1 VTAVR
6 LTFLRPLY
14 ERADRFASV
23 YLETSRASEDAK
35 QAVPLRWR
43 EAREELSQAG
53 ADAAI
58 LDALGD
64 AVTSPDLSAPGAAA
78 FGGAGAALLTVR
90 LPEAPLRETT
100 RWSPLP
106 DLLPLLLQSP
116 PRPPHLLVS
125 ATLAGGAIVAVRTED
140 DVTRQAVHGTG
151 WPVHKTGVG
160 GWSARRYERS
170 VEEAWETN
178 AKELADAVVQAA
190 GGASLEAIVVTG
202 DTRAVNLLI
211 DKLPTDLAGTVVT
224 VDRELDIDSDEL
236 AEAADDALRQLE
248 DDEARSQLET
258 FRNQAGTG
266 RGVEGLAETVAA
278 LRDGQ
283 VAALFVGGRY
293 LDGDRR
299 APELS
304 WASETA
310 WVGPGLADVGLAEA
324 DLRDRG
330 VTEVAEDQVAAALIR
345 AAVGTDAD
353 LFLVPESE
361 TPPQD
366 GIGALLRYAVP
377 GA

>member
-1 VTAVR
+1 MQ

-14 ERADRFASV
+14 ERADQFASV

-43 EAREELSQAG
+43 EVREELSGAG
-53 ADAAI
+53 ADAAT

-64 AVTSPDLSAPGAAA
+64 AVTNPELSAPGAAV
-78 FGGAGAALLTVR
+78 FGGAGAALLAVR

-100 RWSPLP
+100 RWSRLP

-125 ATLAGGAIVAVRTED
+125 ATLAGGAIAAVRTDD
-140 DVTRQAVHGTG
+140 DVRRQTVRGTG

-170 VEEAWETN
+170 TEEAWETN

-211 DKLPTDLAGTVVT
+211 EKLPADLAGKVVT

-236 AEAADDALRQLE
+236 AEAAEDALRQLE
-248 DDEARSQLET
+248 DDQARSQLET

-266 RGVEGLAETVAA
+266 RAVEGLAETVAT

-283 VAALFVGGRY
+283 VAALFIGGRY

-299 APELS
+299 APELG
-304 WASETA
+304 WAADPA
-310 WVGPGLADVGLAEA
+310 WVGPGLADVGLAEG
-324 DLRDRG
+324 DLRERG
-330 VTEVAEDQVAAALIR
+330 VTELAEDQVAAALIR
-345 AAVGTDAD
+345 GAVGTDAG
-353 LFLVPESE
+353 LFLVPEGE
-361 TPPQD
+361 APLQD
-366 GIGALLRYAVP
+366 GIGALLRYAAP